1 MTASQSLTA
10 AESFQDATDQ
20 HPGKAALV
28 SETAEPAQPSATAG
42 RDRQQPIH
50 EAVLR
55 LLENTRTDEEK
66 RWSPRALYV
75 RPARVRFK
83 QPDDSEARRDTVIL
97 AAITDIS
104 FEGAGLLSWQEIP
117 VRHLVLELSGVHL
130 ACNVRWSQPLGDE
143 IYRYGLHF
151 YDLLDE
157 PACTESRGVSGGCA

>member
-1 MTASQSLTA
+1 MTASQTLTA

-28 SETAEPAQPSATAG
+28 SETEPAQPSATAS
-42 RDRQQPIH
+42 RDRQQLIH
-50 EAVLR
+50 EAVGR
-55 LLENTRTDEEK
+55 LLENTRTDAER

-75 RPARVRFK
+75 RPARVHFK

-97 AAITDIS
+97 AATTDIS

-130 ACNVRWSQPLGDE
+130 ACNIRWSQPLGDG

-151 YDLLDE
+151 YDLVDE
-157 PACTESRGVSGGCA
+157 PAWTEFRGVSGGSA